1 MQFPSRIR
9 LFSAPV
15 NWPQLIRETYSE
27 CFHKKKNK
35 REKFSNEFSKIK
47 ILNLKEWRKEGG
59 RNAWKVEKL
68 EIERYYSTSKNVIYI
83 YDGVESDFSRSW
95 LGRISP
101 SLSLCL
107 GTVFSYAD
115 LGRARERKR
124 ERGCLSAIC
133 KWRRIAVSGRFDN
146 GPDNYARYNGL
157 AFTPRVRSIVKV
169 SWPMNRGENS
179 VAPYRRPHDIFN
191 YRDTF
196 LSRARPSVGTSGSN
210 VQLGKIRFRIA
221 RRIVRDETCTQIKRN
236 IETRWNFNFATSI
249 FNLITSFV

>member
-1 MQFPSRIR
+1 MESGETRNRTLLLNIEKRNIYIYIWRSGER
-9 LFSAPV
+9 LFSV
-15 NWPQLIRETYSE
+15 VTG
-27 CFHKKKNK
+27 KN
-35 REKFSNEFSKIK
+35 FS
-47 ILNLKEWRKEGG
+47 L
-59 RNAWKVEKL
+59 
-68 EIERYYSTSKNVIYI
+68 
-83 YDGVESDFSRSW
+83 
-95 LGRISP
+95 

-179 VAPYRRPHDIFN
+179 VAPYRRPHDVFN

-221 RRIVRDETCTQIKRN
+221 RRIVRD
-236 IETRWNFNFATSI
+236 
-249 FNLITSFV
+249 